1 MSNLEVL
8 KINWKRTF
16 KVPVY
21 QIEPRYQLFKLFPVV
36 LIRFGHTHLVWLT
49 TTDYSLYSLS
59 YNLHFVYTLWVIWYE
74 SYDMSPNLDFKIG
87 DSIEIN
93 DRTLLS
99 LIQNDDFIIQ
109 RGYFRILLLNLE
121 FPNYTISKILKWFH
135 YVLSNITEKNKLWF
149 EQKWFEITTKLNH
162 VVGEMVRNR
171 DKSELSFQTPVR
183 PVKHCFRNMYL
194 ITVDM

>member
-1 MSNLEVL
+1 MSYLEVL

-21 QIEPRYQLFKLFPVV
+21 QIEPRYQLFKLFPVIP
-36 LIRFGHTHLVWLT
+36 IRFAHAHLVWLT
-49 TTDYSLYSLS
+49 TTGS
-59 YNLHFVYTLWVIWYE
+59 YNLYTIWVIWYE
-74 SYDMSPNLDFKIG
+74 SYQMSHNLYFKIG

-109 RGYFRILLLNLE
+109 SGYFRILLLNLE

-135 YVLSNITEKNKLWF
+135 YVLSNITEKKKPWF
-149 EQKWFEITTKLNH
+149 EQKWFEITTKMNH
-162 VVGEMVRNR
+162 VVSEMVRNR
-171 DKSELSFQTPVR
+171 DKSELSFQTPSIWL
-183 PVKHCFRNMYL
+183 VKHCFRNMYL

>member
-1 MSNLEVL
+1 MSYLEVL

-21 QIEPRYQLFKLFPVV
+21 QIEPRYQLFKLFPVIP
-36 LIRFGHTHLVWLT
+36 IRIAHTHLVWLT
-49 TTDYSLYSLS
+49 TTGS
-59 YNLHFVYTLWVIWYE
+59 YNLYTMWVIWYE
-74 SYDMSPNLDFKIG
+74 SYHMSHNLYFKIG

-109 RGYFRILLLNLE
+109 SGYFRILLLNLE

-135 YVLSNITEKNKLWF
+135 YVLSNITEKKKTLIRTKIVRNHDKNESRRQRNGSKPW
-149 EQKWFEITTKLNH
+149 QKWIEFSDALNLTC
-162 VVGEMVRNR
+162 ET
-171 DKSELSFQTPVR
+171 LF
-183 PVKHCFRNMYL
+183 
-194 ITVDM
+194 